1 MGSIFSIEQIMIT
14 LSLGS
19 RINSNSYSFQPN
31 KYSSTNTWSVGLS
44 FNPSPIDSSN
54 SFSLYATEPP
64 EPPRVKDGLIIAGR
78 EILSRSFFPSSI
90 D

>member
-1 MGSIFSIEQIMIT
+1 MGSIFSIEQIIIT

-31 KYSSTNTWSVGLS
+31 KYSSTNTWPVGLS

-64 EPPRVKDGLIIAGR
+64 EPPRVKDGLIIAGK
-78 EILSRSFFPSSI
+78 EILSRSSFPSSI